1 MNVTA
6 KGRIIEVCP
15 VERRETKNGEVRE
28 VHKYVAIL
36 DQNGRPEYWK
46 FEVRQKDVTTF
57 NLQEGGEYHFSFGV
71 DFRPYTR
78 HDASGIDLQDYFC
91 SVTCWS
97 AIDPNHPTFSRQ

>member
-1 MNVTA
+1 MNVSA
-6 KGRIIEVCP
+6 RGRIIEVCP
-15 VERRETKNGEVRE
+15 VEKRTNKNGEPIE

-46 FEVRQKDVTTF
+46 FEVRPANVERF
-57 NLQEGGEYHFSFGV
+57 NLQEGGEYNFSFGV

-97 AIDPNHPTFSRQ
+97 AIDPNQATFSK